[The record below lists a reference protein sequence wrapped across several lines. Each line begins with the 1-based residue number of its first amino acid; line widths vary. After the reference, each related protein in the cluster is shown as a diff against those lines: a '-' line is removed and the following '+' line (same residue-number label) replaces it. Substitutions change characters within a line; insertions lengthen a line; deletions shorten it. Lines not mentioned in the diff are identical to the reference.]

1 MTNGK
6 MLVNR
11 IGEREATPTQA
22 LKFETVLYHPRR
34 RAVTA
39 PLS

>member
-1 MTNGK
+1 MTNIK
-6 MLVNR
+6 MFVR
-11 IGEREATPTQA
+11 GIGEREATPTQA

-34 RAVTA
+34 RAATA